1 MTKCTYFFLPGKKDA
16 LTTVI
21 SDFGDSHENRV
32 PELGAWPDVPPD
44 TIWNWAV
51 KIAGLDDTIRALVE
65 LEMGEL
71 VISVQDILTK
81 TV

>member
-51 KIAGLDDTIRALVE
+51 KIEGLDDTIRALVE